1 MERRVSGKTF
11 CAPVAAHEA
20 DKRYPY
26 VPVLGR
32 LELRVLC
39 LNFFVNL
46 RAGCG
51 GSTRSIISG
60 ERNAYITQGR
70 RHGHS
75 SRDGEAQPWHKL
87 GNFDQTGDDGGRDM
101 LVLTVGL
108 SGTVIGILADDDHL
122 HSPQGSKV
130 GPRVDVLS

>member
-1 MERRVSGKTF
+1 MRIF
-11 CAPVAAHEA
+11 
-20 DKRYPY
+20 
-26 VPVLGR
+26 
-32 LELRVLC
+32 C

-51 GSTRSIISG
+51 KSTWSMIFR
-60 ERNAYITQGR
+60 EMNAYITQGR